1 MLYSQMARFANQ
13 SAVAMADVERVIA
26 DRDAGRASGNALYQA
41 SQSALHAAADERDAL
56 GGLVLPSSLR
66 DSRDVKDAWQA
77 AQMAALA
84 KGKALAVLV
93 DALPGE
99 RPWEKTAYRTAIQ
112 EVRDQTTEALNDM
125 VMAAKT

>member
-1 MLYSQMARFANQ
+1 
-13 SAVAMADVERVIA
+13 
-26 DRDAGRASGNALYQA
+26 
-41 SQSALHAAADERDAL
+41 
-56 GGLVLPSSLR
+56 
-66 DSRDVKDAWQA
+66 
-77 AQMAALA
+77 
-84 KGKALAVLV
+84 VLV